1 MSCLSVNYRWIGN
14 DPTVRELRGFVKQM
28 DPALLFVMET
38 KIEGKRVENLKSTLG
53 FAGGFAVDSVG
64 LSGGIGIFWSSAVTV
79 EVKSFNKYHI
89 DAIVQLKDNSIPKWR
104 FTGIYGDPRRENR
117 HHTWT
122 LMRRLKGLQ
131 NLPWLCVDDFNE
143 IMYNTEHFSEHNR
156 DEWQMIEF
164 RDTLEDCDLPD
175 LGFSGQ
181 PFTWDNR
188 QDGRANVKA
197 RLDRACGTEEFCQ
210 LFQVLRVR
218 HINMVQTYH
227 CMLAIEMKKY
237 MQQRFTRGRNFKYEN
252 V

>member
-1 MSCLSVNYRWIGN
+1 
-14 DPTVRELRGFVKQM
+14 M
-28 DPALLFVMET
+28 DHALLFVMET
-38 KIEGKRVENLKSTLG
+38 KIKGKGVESLKSTLG

-64 LSGGIGIFWSSAVTV
+64 LSGGIGIFWSSVVTI

-131 NLPWLCVDDFNE
+131 NLSWLCVGDFNE
-143 IMYNTEHFSEHNR
+143 IMYNTEHFSEHVR
-156 DEWQMIEF
+156 DEWQMSAFCEMV
-164 RDTLEDCDLPD
+164 EDCDPQD
-175 LGFSGQ
+175 LGFYGQ

-188 QDGRANVKA
+188 QDGRENVKA
-197 RLDRACGTEEFCQ
+197 RLDRACGTEELCQ

-218 HINMVQTYH
+218 YVNMVQSDH

-237 MQQRFTRGRNFKYEN
+237 MQQGFTNG
-252 V
+252 